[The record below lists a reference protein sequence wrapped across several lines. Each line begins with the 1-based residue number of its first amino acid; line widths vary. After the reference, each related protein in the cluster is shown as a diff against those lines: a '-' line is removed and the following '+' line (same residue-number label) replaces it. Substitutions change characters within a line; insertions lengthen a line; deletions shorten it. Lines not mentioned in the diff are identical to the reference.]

1 MAAAHERPASLGSSK
16 TKDPPS
22 IIIQGEFP
30 WDPNSGPDTGMGSAS
45 GTRQRMKDGG
55 EEGHWRKGDV
65 YIYTF
70 IINILAVAAS
80 QNSLGGGIREPP
92 PKPCSLLGGRKAA

>member
-1 MAAAHERPASLGSSK
+1 
-16 TKDPPS
+16 
-22 IIIQGEFP
+22 
-30 WDPNSGPDTGMGSAS
+30 
-45 GTRQRMKDGG
+45 MKDGG

-92 PKPCSLLGGRKAA
+92 PKPCSLLSGTKAA